1 MERMPNES
9 DGDIAEKIQLLMLLA
24 NPAAAAGAASP
35 TQNALKYRQYM
46 DEESGDG
53 VYGVGRKLGLLP
65 GLGAAVVADIGE
77 TLIPSRAVDAVGGFG
92 RGVVGATRT
101 DAPAV
106 LPKPS
111 VPKPAAPVASP
122 TSDTIAALEAMIRMS
137 GGRGRGGSLGLD
149 TKAIKDDDA
158 KDQALVD
165 GALAHLRAS
174 RGAVADSIRA
184 RAVPEVFDAAGE
196 DARIRA
202 ANPFTKKE
210 RTNVFALPMWDAK
223 SNSFVQ
229 NPNAV
234 AGAKHLADVGAEEQ
248 TLHDK
253 RLAQL
258 LGFGREAVT
267 GRNIQQTA
275 RDTNAIEANKVNMPT
290 ELDMG
295 LIRQQMKGDTTR
307 AMAVARA
314 NAEAMRGGKDD
325 AITQMLRAYKNKAEA
340 EKSKDPKLVAI
351 ADKVIEML
359 SPKKAQ
365 GMKPDELLKL
375 DEAFRSTGLP
385 LTEKQRY
392 AEWIAGNG
400 SPAAL
405 NKYAQKMEAYAKNKN
420 PKVFEME

>member
-1 MERMPNES
+1 MADQSVYAGARPLWMSLPGVNALVAALDES
-9 DGDIAEKIQLLMLLA
+9 SDNLTGGSIGVPEEAVQ
-24 NPAAAAGAASP
+24 AAAAGGKGVRFAP
-35 TQNALKYRQYM
+35 N
-46 DEESGDG
+46 DG
-53 VYGVGRKLGLLP
+53 P
-65 GLGAAVVADIGE
+65 Q
-77 TLIPSRAVDAVGGFG
+77 
-92 RGVVGATRT
+92 
-101 DAPAV
+101 APA
-106 LPKPS
+106 
-111 VPKPAAPVASP
+111 ASP
-122 TSDTIAALEAMIRMS
+122 TSDTIAALEAMIAMS

-149 TKAIKDDDA
+149 VKALNAADA
-158 KDQALVD
+158 KDQALMD

-234 AGAKHLADVGAEEQ
+234 AGAKHLADVGTEEQ

-267 GRNIQQTA
+267 GRNLQQTV

-295 LIRQQMKGDTTR
+295 LIKQGMKGDTAR
-307 AMAVARA
+307 AMAVARM
-314 NAEAMRGGKDD
+314 NAAAMSGGKDD

-340 EKSKDPKLVAI
+340 EKSGDPKLVAI

>member
-1 MERMPNES
+1 MAERFGETVETPYGPYT
-9 DGDIAEKIQLLMLLA
+9 GDRSIIDKFREWQERKIAETTM
-24 NPAAAAGAASP
+24 G
-35 TQNALKYRQYM
+35 
-46 DEESGDG
+46 G
-53 VYGVGRKLGLLP
+53 KLGT
-65 GLGAAVVADIGE
+65 D
-77 TLIPSRAVDAVGGFG
+77 
-92 RGVVGATRT
+92 VVGDEPPMSVASALAR
-101 DAPAV
+101 AP
-106 LPKPS
+106 S
-111 VPKPAAPVASP
+111 GGSQSASP
-122 TSDTIAALEAMIRMS
+122 TSDTIAALEAMIAMS
-137 GGRGRGGSLGLD
+137 GGRGRGGSLGLA
-149 TKAIKDDDA
+149 TKEMKDADA
-158 KDQALVD
+158 EDQALVD

-267 GRNIQQTA
+267 GRNVQQTA
-275 RDTNAIEANKVNMPT
+275 RDMNAIEANKANMPT

-340 EKSKDPKLVAI
+340 EKSGDPKLVAI